1 MLLSK
6 LGAGSLKD
14 KIIYE
19 ELARTPRLS
28 ARKVAQLLSSG
39 HELKDIRLRFG
50 RPIGQAP
57 IADFLTPACPAY
69 PEKVR
74 QLFDPPLT
82 LFHRGLG
89 LDALSTCVVGVVGSR
104 KASKFGIQWARRLGA
119 SLARRG
125 VSVCSGL
132 AQGIDG
138 ACHRG
143 ALEELSRNPDAS
155 APIGVL
161 GHGWGRIHPTEH
173 YELARQMEKRGLL
186 VTEYPP
192 GFPPARWTFPA
203 RNRIIA
209 ALSDHVVVV
218 EAGKRSGSLY
228 TAEFALELGRTVWIL
243 PNTPGRPNS
252 EGVLGLWRAGA
263 EVILDMEEFVNMVCP
278 RQSNIENSDRTA
290 LNRETSE
297 LLWLLAKCEGVTAD
311 FCRASK
317 LGPNELAYRLAEM
330 EIEGLIRRDLDG
342 SWTILRWDLVTD
354 LGEKFSH

>member
-1 MLLSK
+1 M
-6 LGAGSLKD
+6 KD
-14 KIIYE
+14 RLIYD

-28 ARKVAQLLSSG
+28 ARKVARLLDSG
-39 HELKDIRLRFG
+39 HSLEQIRFRFARPVG
-50 RPIGQAP
+50 RTPT
-57 IADFLTPACPAY
+57 ADFLTPACPSY

-74 QLFDPPLT
+74 QLYDPPLT
-82 LFHRGLG
+82 LFRRGLDFG
-89 LDALSTCVVGVVGSR
+89 ELSEQVVGVVGSR
-104 KASKFGIQWARRLGA
+104 KATKFGQQWARRLGA

-143 ALEELSRNPDAS
+143 VLDELNRNPEA
-155 APIGVL
+155 AKPIGVL
-161 GHGWGRIHPTEH
+161 GHGWGRIHPMEH
-173 YELARQMEKRGLL
+173 YELARQIEKRGML

-209 ALSDHVVVV
+209 ALCEHVVVV
-218 EAGKRSGSLY
+218 EAGKKSGSLH

-252 EGVLGLWRAGA
+252 EGVMGLWRSGA
-263 EVILDMEEFVNMVCP
+263 EVILDLEEFVNEVAP
-278 RQSNIENSDRTA
+278 RPATKTRPQEDPLSPETA
-290 LNRETSE
+290 DILR
-297 LLWLLAKCEGVTAD
+297 LLAQCEGVTAD

-342 SWTILRWDLVTD
+342 SWAILRWDLVKELD
-354 LGEKFSH
+354 